1 MGVCVWVMYNVEGI
15 KGGKHVGRDTCLGDE
30 TGPMHIHIGFNQTQQ
45 LLHVDHAGHSCTGLT
60 VPSLSLS
67 HMLRVHKLW
76 AWANEPTG

>member
-1 MGVCVWVMYNVEGI
+1 MLRELKEENRLDVILALVI
-15 KGGKHVGRDTCLGDE
+15 KLVPCTYTLGLAR
-30 TGPMHIHIGFNQTQQ
+30 HSQ